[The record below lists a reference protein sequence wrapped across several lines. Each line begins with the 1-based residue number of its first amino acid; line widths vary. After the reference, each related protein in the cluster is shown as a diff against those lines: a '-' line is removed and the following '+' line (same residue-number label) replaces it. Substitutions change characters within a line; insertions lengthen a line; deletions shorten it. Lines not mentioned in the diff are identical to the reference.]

1 MKLQYPAPV
10 LSFPLESVSKVVAD
24 TLKKKHWHRF
34 TAGTTKL
41 VYVPIYIFTYEAF
54 FEENGVVVRELNGR
68 IAVDAINGNVWESV
82 PYVLEEMPVELVKE
96 TRHSYRME
104 VKQPP
109 LSKDEARE
117 IAAVKLSAMLG
128 VPRQNIKILGGEIVF
143 WPLWRVWVDV
153 RSGSYRLDV
162 DGVSGMLF
170 GAEKVPV
177 RERGWYEITEEVL
190 SELKQPSAWIRYMN
204 LLADVLNVPRWV
216 VWVILFLVVLLV
228 LNWVGVFRLLG
239 R

>member
-41 VYVPIYIFTYEAF
+41 VYVPVYLFTYEAF
-54 FEENGVVVRELNGR
+54 FEENGVVVKELNGR
-68 IAVDAINGNVWESV
+68 IAVDATNGNVWESI
-82 PYVLEEMPVELVKE
+82 PYVLEEMPVELVRE
-96 TRHSYRME
+96 TRHSYKME
-104 VKQPP
+104 VKQPV

-117 IAAVKLSAMLG
+117 VAAVKLSAMLG
-128 VPRQNIKILGGEIVF
+128 IPRQNIKVLGGEILF
-143 WPLWRVWVDV
+143 WPVWRVWVDV
-153 RSGSYRLDV
+153 HSGSYRLDV

-177 RERGWYEITEEVL
+177 RERGWYEITGEVL
-190 SELKQPSAWIRYMN
+190 SELKQPSAWVKYIN
-204 LLADVLNVPRWV
+204 LLADMLNIPRWV
-216 VWVILFLVVLLV
+216 AWLLLALTLMFLL
-228 LNWVGVFRLLG
+228 WWAGVFRLFG